1 MIKNF
6 ENVIYFFIKPQ
17 ITFVET
23 FPSVQN
29 YIPILDAQFWFSHLF
44 ILYQKKCSTKI
55 NESTRSYKTSSK
67 DHLQI
72 LLKILRKFKQTS
84 IPTKIIRSSLL
95 LFLFYSI
102 IMPCLLSETTIS
114 CKIFETNSSF
124 YVK

>member
-1 MIKNF
+1 MLHF
-6 ENVIYFFIKPQ
+6 GLVIYLFCIRKNAAQKLMNPPEIMRLLLFLFYGIIRPCLLS
-17 ITFVET
+17 ET
-23 FPSVQN
+23 SFN
-29 YIPILDAQFWFSHLF
+29 YYL
-44 ILYQKKCSTKI
+44 
-55 NESTRSYKTSSK
+55 K

-84 IPTKIIRSSLL
+84 IPTKIIRSSLP

>member
-1 MIKNF
+1 M
-6 ENVIYFFIKPQ
+6 
-17 ITFVET
+17 
-23 FPSVQN
+23 QN
-29 YIPILDAQFWFSHLF
+29 YIPILDAQFWFSHLL

-55 NESTRSYKTSSK
+55 NESTRNYKTSLFLFYGIIRPCLLSETSFNYYLK